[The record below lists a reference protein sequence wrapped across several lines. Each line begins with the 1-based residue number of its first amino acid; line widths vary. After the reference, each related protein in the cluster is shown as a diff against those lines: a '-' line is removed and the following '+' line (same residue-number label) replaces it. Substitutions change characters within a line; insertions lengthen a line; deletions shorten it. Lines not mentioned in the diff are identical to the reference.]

1 MKHTNIKIIHFVRH
15 GKTSYNQ
22 NKQIQGSSDIPLSDI
37 GIAQAQEFNSIDF
50 LPTYDIA
57 YHSSL
62 VRTKE
67 TLDILLEKVENK
79 PKVLMS
85 DLIKERAYGV
95 FEGLKDC
102 EIEEKYPDTFKKW
115 KLDENT
121 PIPDAETIDS
131 IVDKI
136 LEFITLIEKSEYT
149 NVLAVTHSGV
159 LFALYKYIT
168 QTKLG
173 ERPQDIYFANCCS
186 VYLSIKYENGIR
198 KLEFKFGD
206 KIY

>member
-1 MKHTNIKIIHFVRH
+1 
-15 GKTSYNQ
+15 
-22 NKQIQGSSDIPLSDI
+22 
-37 GIAQAQEFNSIDF
+37 
-50 LPTYDIA
+50 
-57 YHSSL
+57 
-62 VRTKE
+62 
-67 TLDILLEKVENK
+67 
-79 PKVLMS
+79 MS

-95 FEGLKDC
+95 FEGLKDH
-102 EIEEKYPDTFKKW
+102 EIEEKYPDTFRKW

-121 PIPDAETIDS
+121 PIPGADTIDS
-131 IVDKI
+131 VIDKM

-173 ERPQDIYFANCCS
+173 ERPKDIYFANCCS
-186 VYLSIKYENGIR
+186 VYLTIKYENGIR
-198 KLEFKFGD
+198 KLEFNFGD